1 MNIRDLRYLVAVA
14 DLKHF
19 GHAAQ
24 ACHVSQ
30 PTLSTQLKK
39 LEDTLDVV
47 LIERTNRQVVLSSV
61 GEKIVQ
67 QARRVLKEVDE
78 LTRIADQHRDP
89 FGGDLRL
96 GVIPTVAPYLLPR
109 ILGPIRKRFPKLRI
123 QLNEGQTA
131 DISARLKAGELDAI
145 ILALPLL
152 DDQTDVRSL
161 YREPFF
167 FTLSTQHPLASKK
180 QVALKDLEAEQML
193 LLEDGHCL
201 RDQALS
207 ICDSA
212 GAVEN
217 TNFRATSLETLRQ
230 MVRANVGT
238 TLMPELAMT
247 KTSGLRYIPFQHDSA
262 ASSPHREIGL
272 CWRRASSRSELLEE
286 MTLVLRGA
294 VAEVLH
300 E

>member
-14 DLKHF
+14 ECRHF
-19 GHAAQ
+19 GHAAEL
-24 ACHVSQ
+24 CHVSQ

-39 LEDTLDVV
+39 LEETLDVV
-47 LIERTNRQVVLSSV
+47 LIERTNRQVVLSAV
-61 GEKIVQ
+61 GEKIVA
-67 QARRVLKEVDE
+67 QAMRVLREVDE
-78 LTRIADQHRDP
+78 LTRIAEQHRDP

-123 QLNEGQTA
+123 QLNEGQTSE
-131 DISARLKAGELDAI
+131 ITQRLKMGELDAI
-145 ILALPLL
+145 ILALPFQ
-152 DDQTDVRSL
+152 DDQSEVRSL
-161 YREPFF
+161 YREPFY
-167 FTLSTQHPLASKK
+167 FTTSTQHPMSNRRA
-180 QVALKDLEAEQML
+180 VALKDLAREEML

-207 ICDSA
+207 VCESA

-238 TLMPELAMT
+238 TLMPELALT
-247 KTSGLRYIPFQHDSA
+247 KTAGIKYIPFNKPDREDA
-262 ASSPHREIGL
+262 PHREIGL
-272 CWRRASSRSELLEE
+272 CWRRASSRGDLLEE
-286 MTLVLRGA
+286 MVVLLRDA
-294 VAEVLH
+294 VR
-300 E
+300 

>member
-14 DLKHF
+14 ELKHF
-19 GHAAQ
+19 GHAAE

-39 LEDTLDVV
+39 LEETLGVV
-47 LIERTNRQVVLSSV
+47 VIERTNRQVLLSGV
-61 GEKIVQ
+61 GEKIVL
-67 QARRVLKEVDE
+67 QAKRVLNEVDE
-78 LTRIADQHRDP
+78 LMRIADQHRDP

-96 GVIPTVAPYLLPR
+96 GIIPTVAPYLLSR

-131 DISARLKAGELDAI
+131 DISARLKLGELDAI
-145 ILALPLL
+145 ILALPLI
-152 DDQTDVRSL
+152 DDQTEVRTL
-161 YREPFF
+161 YREPFY
-167 FTLSTQHPLASKK
+167 FTLSTQHPLAGKK
-180 QVALKDLEAEQML
+180 QIAIKDLADERML

-207 ICDSA
+207 VCDTA

-230 MVRANVGT
+230 MVCANVGT
-238 TLMPELAMT
+238 TLMPELALT
-247 KTSGLRYIPFQHDSA
+247 KIAGVRYIPFEYAARASA
-262 ASSPHREIGL
+262 PHREIGL
-272 CWRRASSRSELLEE
+272 CWRRASSRGELLEE
-286 MTLVLRGA
+286 MTKVLRTA
-294 VAEVLH
+294 VGEVLQ
-300 E
+300 

>member
-1 MNIRDLRYLVAVA
+1 MNIRDLKYLVAVA
-14 DLKHF
+14 ECRHF
-19 GHAAQ
+19 GHAAEL
-24 ACHVSQ
+24 CHVSQ

-47 LIERTNRQVVLSSV
+47 LIERTNRQVVLSAV
-61 GEKIVQ
+61 GEKIVA
-67 QARRVLKEVDE
+67 QAKRVLREVDE
-78 LTRIADQHRDP
+78 LNRIAQQHRDP

-109 ILGPIRKRFPKLRI
+109 ILGPIRKQFPKLRI

-131 DISARLKAGELDAI
+131 DITARLRAGELDAV
-145 ILALPLL
+145 ILALPLV
-152 DDQTDVRSL
+152 DDQTEVRPL
-161 YREPFF
+161 YREPFY
-167 FTLSTQHPLASKK
+167 FTTSTQHALANRKQVTERDLAS
-180 QVALKDLEAEQML
+180 EQML

-207 ICDSA
+207 VCESA

-238 TLMPELAMT
+238 TLMPELAIT
-247 KTSGLRYIPFQHDSA
+247 RTQGIRYIPFSRPGRA
-262 ASSPHREIGL
+262 EAPHREIGL
-272 CWRRASSRSELLEE
+272 CWRRASSRGDLLEA
-286 MTLVLRGA
+286 MSVLLKAA

-300 E
+300 